1 MTKPKVIVTERVS
14 EKGIALL
21 QQEMDV
27 TYRDGIS
34 RQELLEII
42 GEYDAL
48 IVRSVTQVDEELIT
62 AAKKLKVVGRAGNGI
77 DNIDVPACTRRG
89 IVVSNTPDSNTISAA
104 EQTIGLILASSRNIP
119 QANAFVKGGRWDRK
133 PFRGAELY
141 GKTVG
146 IVGLGRIGS
155 MVAERLAS
163 FKMKVIAYDPYIPDE
178 RFVRFG
184 AEKKNTL
191 EELVR
196 EADFITVHTP
206 RNQETMGMIGRREL
220 AMAKDGVRVIN
231 CARGGIINEQALL
244 EALES
249 GKVASAGLDVFEEE
263 PALNNPLFRFNNVV
277 VTPHL
282 GADTKEAQERVGI
295 NIAEQVIKALKGELV
310 PNVVNL
316 PTILRQDLEFI
327 RPFIELCEAMGKFY
341 FQIEKAPIDRVEIT
355 YCGEVANHDREI
367 LTIAFLKGLFTPVV
381 ADRIN
386 YVNARMVAEE
396 RGLKVYEK
404 KGHKEENYIN
414 LIKVKIFNHKYKL
427 ELAGT
432 LTFAGEPVIVEF
444 NGYETDILPVG
455 HVVIAENEDRP
466 RVIGPFTTVFGDA
479 GINIAMMRVARKV
492 KGDIALMVVNVDA
505 EVDPDTLAKLKAID
519 GISNVKVLNF

>member
-1 MTKPKVIVTERVS
+1 M
-14 EKGIALL
+14 
-21 QQEMDV
+21 
-27 TYRDGIS
+27 
-34 RQELLEII
+34 
-42 GEYDAL
+42 
-48 IVRSVTQVDEELIT
+48 
-62 AAKKLKVVGRAGNGI
+62 
-77 DNIDVPACTRRG
+77 
-89 IVVSNTPDSNTISAA
+89 
-104 EQTIGLILASSRNIP
+104 
-119 QANAFVKGGRWDRK
+119 
-133 PFRGAELY
+133 
-141 GKTVG
+141 
-146 IVGLGRIGS
+146 
-155 MVAERLAS
+155 
-163 FKMKVIAYDPYIPDE
+163 
-178 RFVRFG
+178 
-184 AEKKNTL
+184 
-191 EELVR
+191 
-196 EADFITVHTP
+196 
-206 RNQETMGMIGRREL
+206 
-220 AMAKDGVRVIN
+220 
-231 CARGGIINEQALL
+231 
-244 EALES
+244 
-249 GKVASAGLDVFEEE
+249 
-263 PALNNPLFRFNNVV
+263 V